1 MSSSDGFKRCDGYVG
16 SVPQNFVNA
25 NLPTCPMCGSH
36 DPYWLLK
43 DKLEFTAHRIMFRC
57 SKCGCI
63 LSATQDDFTGRTKS
77 TAYSV
82 LTTGGAVNALVKKN
96 QGKDIKTVYVK
107 IEDAGDAQVSSA
119 LVGKELPLD
128 DLKAMAAAF
137 GAQPSVSPAES
148 PAASE
153 PVCSEPAPEIKVSY
167 AAPAEAPAA
176 GEVPVSVSYAA
187 PAASAPAACAPAP
200 APAPEA
206 PVKRSKMP
214 VVSIIAVALAFC
226 AICLSLISR
235 GARVAVGGAPTAI
248 SPTAII
254 YVLRFFNLVGI
265 VLMFVGLLLHRKN
278 LQLLFGIGLLINA
291 AATLINAATTLMFSY
306 YNRGV
311 DLIATIVVFVFFVLS
326 GLYYILKG
334 KTFGNPLK
342 LILSI
347 AAMTAEVACFIAYCF
362 FWFRNFGSIIDGF
375 GRSFT
380 FSILMLLSE
389 LFSRFGFICVHLS
402 VLIYTP
408 FKKSKKA

>member
-1 MSSSDGFKRCDGYVG
+1 
-16 SVPQNFVNA
+16 
-25 NLPTCPMCGSH
+25 
-36 DPYWLLK
+36 LK

-137 GAQPSVSPAES
+137 DAQPSVSPAES
-148 PAASE
+148 PSASA
-153 PVCSEPAPEIKVSY
+153 PVCSEPAADIKISY

-176 GEVPVSVSYAA
+176 CEVPVSVSYAA
-187 PAASAPAACAPAP
+187 PAASAPSACAP

-226 AICLSLISR
+226 AIGLSAILSLSST
-235 GARVAVGGAPTAI
+235 ATGGITPT
-248 SPTAII
+248 
-254 YVLRFFNLVGI
+254 LVTLIQKLFALTGV

-278 LQLLFGIGLLINA
+278 LQLLFGIGLMINA
-291 AATLINAATTLMFSY
+291 AATLLMFRNAS
-306 YNRGV
+306 GV
-311 DLIATIVVFVFFVLS
+311 VLITTIVVLVFFVLS

-347 AAMTAEVACFIAYCF
+347 VAMAAEVAAFIAYAAS
-362 FWFRNFGSIIDGF
+362 WYRIFGSSFDSFSSWAPFLIFIILGQ
-375 GRSFT
+375 
-380 FSILMLLSE
+380 
-389 LFSRFGFICVHLS
+389 LFSMFGFILVDLS
-402 VLIYTP
+402 VLLYTP
-408 FKKSKKA
+408 FKKNKKV

>member
-137 GAQPSVSPAES
+137 DAQPSVSPAES
-148 PAASE
+148 PAASA
-153 PVCSEPAPEIKVSY
+153 PVCSEPAAEIKVSY

-176 GEVPVSVSYAA
+176 CEVPVSVSYAA
-187 PAASAPAACAPAP
+187 PAASAPSACAP

-226 AICLSLISR
+226 SICLSLISR
-235 GARVAVGGAPTAI
+235 GSMVAVGGAPMAI
-248 SPTAII
+248 S
-254 YVLRFFNLVGI
+254 YVQKFFTLAGI

-291 AATLINAATTLMFSY
+291 AATLINFAY
-306 YNRGV
+306 NNRGV

-347 AAMTAEVACFIAYCF
+347 AAITAEVVCFIAYCV
-362 FWFRNFGSIIDGF
+362 FWFRVFGSSIDGLNKWF
-375 GRSFT
+375 AL
-380 FSILMLLSE
+380 SILMILGE
-389 LFSRFGFICVHLS
+389 LFSMFGFICVHLS